1 MKTVNGEEKR
11 FKTKTGFCH
20 ILPDSII
27 LTRDG
32 IIGNISKAVVGKSIT
47 RVMLIYGGISAFLFY
62 SAYDGFQ
69 RGETFS
75 AVFFGL
81 FGFYLVY
88 GILTSLNNSATS
100 SIERDKIKSVKF
112 KKAIFG
118 LTRARFI
125 VVFEDENKKIKK
137 RLIMLPGSLNN
148 ASKET
153 EIALQIM
160 REEKLLD

>member
-1 MKTVNGEEKR
+1 MNGEEKK

-20 ILPDSII
+20 ILTDSII

-32 IIGNISKAVVGKSIT
+32 VIGNISKVVVGKSIT
-47 RVMLIYGGISAFLFY
+47 RVLLVYGGISAFLFY

-75 AVFFGL
+75 TVLFGL
-81 FGFYLVY
+81 FGLYLVY
-88 GILTSLNNSATS
+88 GILNSLNNSATP
-100 SIERDKIKSVKF
+100 SIERNKIKSVKF

-125 VVFEDENKKIKK
+125 LVFEDENQKMKK
-137 RLIMLPGSLNN
+137 RLIMLPGSWNN
-148 ASKET
+148 GSQET
-153 EIALQIM
+153 EKALKIM
-160 REEKLLD
+160 REEKLLG

>member
-1 MKTVNGEEKR
+1 MNGEEKR

-20 ILPDSII
+20 ILTDRII

-32 IIGNISKAVVGKSIT
+32 VIGNISKVVVGKSIT
-47 RVMLIYGGISAFLFY
+47 RVLLVYGGISAFLFY

-75 AVFFGL
+75 TVLFGL
-81 FGFYLVY
+81 FGLYLVY
-88 GILTSLNNSATS
+88 GILNSLNNSAIP
-100 SIERDKIKSVKF
+100 SIERNKIKSVKF

-125 VVFEDENKKIKK
+125 LVFEDENQKMKK
-137 RLIMLPGSLNN
+137 RLIMLPGSWDNGLQ
-148 ASKET
+148 ET
-153 EIALQIM
+153 EKALKIM